1 MKKERRKPAE
11 TLVLPKRQ
19 KIQTGP
25 RPDNPHTVHEHLA
38 SAAYYENP
46 ESIHG
51 YKIDAALSDQ
61 ETRVF
66 VKKIGNVRKVII
78 SFRGTSNTQDIVT
91 DIGIVKGERAGRFI
105 KSMDQTK
112 KVIAKYGRANVEVTG
127 HSLGGTIARYVS
139 DKLGL
144 KGKAFNPGASP
155 FEAVQ
160 GHVESGKNVKTVVNF
175 GDPISNTLAGG
186 ENVEI
191 RIPSEK
197 SPHSIEDPYNPQ
209 GEIKPEFQDVTKDT
223 TVTQAEVEE
232 EIAQNKRV
240 QPGTKEN
247 DAFRRHVQEQY
258 DEEYRNAATKP
269 TFEEYYESEK
279 LKVIENHI
287 IKEKEWRATLQ
298 EEAKRVNA
306 GQKLSPAFRTRFQTR
321 FVMASESLLS
331 GVGAAFVVLSLIG
344 PILWDFYKEAYRV
357 EKEAE
362 KEKTFESREKMV
374 LDKEE
379 QYIQYYNGVSKINLS
394 KEQVNKIV
402 VKHTP
407 WFGRPYYTVDAA
419 GYKQLV
425 QDESHWVLLPNKDT
439 EKNTLF
445 GPEAKTEPL
454 PPGLE
459 LFAKPVE
466 VSFGSGLLGVPA
478 GDPNIT
484 YKLCYRAQDPGQLRY
499 MMIPTLSD
507 DLQME
512 ENWFRFS
519 YTLKT
524 TAKLFE
530 SQAELNHYDGWL
542 NEGFNVNK
550 PRGYN
555 AINLTEWWKYKMDKY
570 LLYVA
575 FKNPPLIEDPIDAV
589 IPNNDFILSQEEFQK
604 YLESNPND
612 PDSIKAFVQK
622 YTNASDL
629 LQYYYEWRLVKG
641 FPDTKPDPH
650 SGPATPYYNP
660 EVFPPE
666 IVQSP
671 RVVALAVEKLINY
684 LNMYANDEQ
693 SVIQYIQ
700 SLGQAYGGWTEAN
713 YQLLWTT
720 YNQWRVSRG
729 LISSNAGPEAAGEQV
744 LPYKGR
750 FAVLYKPQDKIFK
763 KQFH

>member
-1 MKKERRKPAE
+1 MKKEKKERRKPAE
-11 TLVLPKRQ
+11 VLVLPKRQ
-19 KIQTGP
+19 KIQPGP

-51 YKIDAALSDQ
+51 YKIDAALSDE

-66 VKKIGNVRKVII
+66 VKKIGNARKVII
-78 SFRGTSNTQDIVT
+78 SFRGTTNTKDIVT
-91 DIGIVKGERAGRFI
+91 DVGIVKGERAGRFI
-105 KSMDQTK
+105 KSLDQTK
-112 KVIAKYGRANVEVTG
+112 KVIEKYGRANVEVTG
-127 HSLGGTIARYVS
+127 HSLGGTIARYIS

-155 FEAVQ
+155 YEAVR
-160 GHVESGKNVKTVVNF
+160 GHKESGRNVKTVVNF
-175 GDPISNTLAGG
+175 GDPISNSLAGG

-191 RIPSEK
+191 RIPSED
-197 SPHSIEDPYNPQ
+197 SPHSIEDPYNKQ
-209 GEIKPEFQDVTKDT
+209 GQIKPEFEDVTKYSE
-223 TVTQAEVEE
+223 VTQAEIEE
-232 EIAQNKRV
+232 EMAQNKRF
-240 QPGTKEN
+240 QPGKEEY
-247 DAFRRHVQEQY
+247 DAYRRYVQEKY
-258 DEEYRNAATKP
+258 DEEYRNATTKP
-269 TFEEYYESEK
+269 TFEEYFEADK
-279 LKVIENHI
+279 LRVIENHI
-287 IKEKEWRATLQ
+287 QGEKAWRASVQ
-298 EEAKRVNA
+298 EEKIRLNA
-306 GQKLSPAFRTRFQTR
+306 GQKLSPKFQTKFQVR
-321 FVMASESLLS
+321 FVMASETLLS
-331 GVGAAFVVLSLIG
+331 GVGAAFVVLSIIG
-344 PILWDFYKEAYRV
+344 PILWEFYKESDRV

-362 KEKTFESREKMV
+362 KEKTFESREKMI

-394 KEQVNKIV
+394 KEQVNKMV

-407 WFGRPYYTVDAA
+407 WFGRPYYTLDADK
-419 GYKQLV
+419 YKQLV
-425 QDESHWVLLPNKDT
+425 QDESHWVLLPNNDT

-454 PPGLE
+454 PSGLE

-466 VSFGSGLLGVPA
+466 VSFGSGFMGFPA
-478 GDPNIT
+478 GDPTIT

-507 DLQME
+507 DLQMV

-519 YTLKT
+519 YTLKR

-530 SQAELNHYDGWL
+530 SVAELNHYDGWL

-550 PRGYN
+550 PRG
-555 AINLTEWWKYKMDKY
+555 AINFTQWWKDNMDQY
-570 LLYVA
+570 FLYVA

-589 IPNNDFILSQEEFQK
+589 IPNNDFILSQEDFQQ

-629 LQYYYEWRLVKG
+629 LQYYYEWRLAKG
-641 FPDTKPDPH
+641 FPDTKPNPNY
-650 SGPATPYYNP
+650 GPAKPYYNP

-700 SLGQAYGGWTEAN
+700 SLGQAYGGWTDAN
-713 YQLLWTT
+713 YQLLWKT
-720 YNQWRVSRG
+720 YNQWRASRG
-729 LISSNAGPEAAGEQV
+729 LMNAGPEIAGEEV
-744 LPYKGR
+744 LPDKGR
-750 FAVLYKPQDKIFK
+750 FAALYEQQNRQFET
-763 KQFH
+763 QFHK